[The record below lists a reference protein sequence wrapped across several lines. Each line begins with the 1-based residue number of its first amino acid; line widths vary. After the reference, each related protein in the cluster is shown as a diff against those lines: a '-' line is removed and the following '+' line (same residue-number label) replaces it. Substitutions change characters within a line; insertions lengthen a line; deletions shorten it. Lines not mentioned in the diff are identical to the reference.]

1 MTDYKKA
8 FLWPLL
14 FKACLKTFL
23 LSCCYN
29 NTDISVKE
37 NRLYIAFYVN
47 PIYNENKYK
56 CEV

>member
-14 FKACLKTFL
+14 FKACLKTVL

-47 PIYNENKYK
+47 PIYNENK
-56 CEV
+56 